1 VGWEAL
7 MRRAADLGCRGKKG
21 IQQERAG
28 AEGGR
33 GGGGGGRD
41 SGSQKVRTSFYLHFI
56 LFRSK

>member
-1 VGWEAL
+1 

-33 GGGGGGRD
+33 GGGGGGGRNI
-41 SGSQKVRTSFYLHFI
+41 GTQK
-56 LFRSK
+56 